1 MPIYRL
7 KCVLRFKTGHAGA
20 AFGEVALGA
29 EDPDE
34 AIALAKLYRCA
45 SPGLTLSVAVLL
57 DETGAPIW
65 SHRAPTFD
73 EVRLDPDVCLGASCG
88 LH

>member
-1 MPIYRL
+1 VPIYRL

-20 AFGEVALGA
+20 AFDEVALGA
-29 EDPDE
+29 DGPEE
-34 AIALAKLYRCA
+34 AIALAKLYRSA

-65 SHRAPTFD
+65 SHRVPALD
-73 EVRLDPDVCLGASCG
+73 ET
-88 LH
+88 